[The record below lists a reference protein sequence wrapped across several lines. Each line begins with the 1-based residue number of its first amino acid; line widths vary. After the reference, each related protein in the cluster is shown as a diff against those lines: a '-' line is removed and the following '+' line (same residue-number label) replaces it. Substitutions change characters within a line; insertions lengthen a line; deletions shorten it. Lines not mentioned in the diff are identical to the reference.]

1 MNLIWRILVISCSSD
16 IVILFWLR
24 AQDCEKNESNGESEQ
39 ER

>member
-24 AQDCEKNESNGESEQ
+24 AKIVRKRIEREREQ